1 VVEDWKVMDEA
12 VSSKGREHPGVIQ
25 DEEMLKDPKMKEL
38 KMF

>member
-1 VVEDWKVMDEA
+1 VLDEPI
-12 VSSKGREHPGVIQ
+12 SGQGREHPGVIQ